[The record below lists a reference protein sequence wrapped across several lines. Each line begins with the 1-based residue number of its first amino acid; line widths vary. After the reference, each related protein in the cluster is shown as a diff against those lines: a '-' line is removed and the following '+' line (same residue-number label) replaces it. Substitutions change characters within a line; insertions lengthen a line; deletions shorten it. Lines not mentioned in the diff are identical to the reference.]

1 MSPPATDSKLNHS
14 TPQPQLDPAN
24 KAHKETASSEL
35 WSTSVVGKPEEI
47 ANLLDSTKSDMVI
60 WLGTETWLDTSICN
74 TELFPS
80 HCKLYMKDHN
90 RGGGALVA
98 EREDIHGMEVAE
110 LGTGCDCEVV
120 SGWGFWPGA
129 THVCLWYVYR
139 PNVSDALSMQKLELS
154 LHLAAGMRNAELLIA
169 GNFHL
174 LHWDWTSMTLKP
186 NTS

>member
-35 WSTSVVGKPEEI
+35 WSTSLVGKPEEI

-90 RGGGALVA
+90 RGGGVLVA
-98 EREDIHGMEVAE
+98 EREDIHGVEVAE
-110 LGTGCDCEVV
+110 MGTGCDCEVV
-120 SGWGFWPGA
+120 GEA
-129 THVCLWYVYR
+129 
-139 PNVSDALSMQKLELS
+139 SDQVPPMPACEMSTGPMFQ
-154 LHLAAGMRNAELLIA
+154 M
-169 GNFHL
+169 
-174 LHWDWTSMTLKP
+174 P
-186 NTS
+186 